1 MRRTTRFL
9 APSFV
14 LGTTIFFFFL
24 FVCLPFREFLAK
36 QQTHTHNQ
44 KVYPTLCIRCC
55 CCCNRTLKGK
65 MRKDGENPGRL
76 CTPLVHTHHFF
87 LQFRALFALLL
98 SWSGDNCTNSNSSSY
113 SVSTYSFI
121 HHHFLKHLAEVRGGG
136 GEGTKPKESISL
148 V

>member
-55 CCCNRTLKGK
+55 CCCNRTLKEK
-65 MRKDGENPGRL
+65 IKKDGENPGRL

-87 LQFRALFALLL
+87 LQFRALFAFMAAAMVWRQLYQLKFFL
-98 SWSGDNCTNSNSSSY
+98 FCFHL
-113 SVSTYSFI
+113 FI
-121 HHHFLKHLAEVRGGG
+121 HSPPLFEALG
-136 GEGTKPKESISL
+136 
-148 V
+148 